1 TSVSTMRKTH
11 RVIPAPGRRRQLRGV
26 RCFIHREER
35 GGRGVEINDITH
47 EIIGAAIQVHRRLGP
62 GLLES
67 AYESCLE
74 HELLKAGFTVERQYA
89 IPLVYE
95 GVRMDCGFRIDLL
108 VEHKVVVETKVVERL
123 SDVHRAQ
130 VLTYLKLSGAE
141 VGLLINFNVKL
152 LMDGVDRLVEG
163 YRGPPPRSPR
173 SPR

>member
-1 TSVSTMRKTH
+1 
-11 RVIPAPGRRRQLRGV
+11 
-26 RCFIHREER
+26 
-35 GGRGVEINDITH
+35 
-47 EIIGAAIQVHRRLGP
+47 
-62 GLLES
+62 
-67 AYESCLE
+67 
-74 HELLKAGFTVERQYA
+74 
-89 IPLVYE
+89 
-95 GVRMDCGFRIDLL
+95 MDCGFRIDLL

>member
-1 TSVSTMRKTH
+1 M
-11 RVIPAPGRRRQLRGV
+11 
-26 RCFIHREER
+26 
-35 GGRGVEINDITH
+35 EINEITH
-47 EIIGAAIQVHRRLGP
+47 EIIGAAIHVHRRLGP

-67 AYESCLE
+67 AYEACLE
-74 HELLKAGFTVERQYA
+74 YELLKAGLTVERQYA

-108 VEHKVVVETKVVERL
+108 VEWKVVVGVKSVTALE
-123 SDVHRAQ
+123 DVHRAQ

-141 VGLLINFNVKL
+141 VGLLINFNVRL

-163 YRGPPPRSPR
+163 YRGPAPRSPR